1 MRNLIAISFIAASL
15 AACATTTK
23 GDEVRN
29 DHSNVEKQRAQL
41 HAAERD
47 GSIKDVR
54 NESKDLRKAQRELR
68 SDQKELYRPG
78 VNASPA
84 DGLQV
89 GQVEPGGLQAVPAE
103 YRSQYRDG
111 DGSYYRFDGLRI
123 YQINALNQ
131 TVMRVYPV
139 NG

>member
-1 MRNLIAISFIAASL
+1 MRNFLAISFVAASL

-47 GSIKDVR
+47 GSIKDVQ
-54 NESKDLRKAQRELR
+54 NETKDLRDAQRELR
-68 SDQKELYRPG
+68 KDQKQLYRPG
-78 VNASPA
+78 SDASPA

-89 GQVEPGGLQAVPAE
+89 GQVEPGGLQPVPTE
-103 YRSQYRDG
+103 YRSQYQDG
-111 DGSYYRFDGLRI
+111 GGSYYRFDGSRI
-123 YQINALNQ
+123 YQINSLTR
-131 TVMRVYPV
+131 TVMRVYPI
-139 NG
+139 